1 MKVGGLG
8 FAKRIA
14 FAVIGLGVFAFF
26 ARHID
31 FHQLA
36 HSLREMNPM
45 LAIAAMVVVLI
56 GKVGA
61 KIFRSQRLLEA
72 ECARVGMAAP
82 TLATTARL
90 LYASHAA
97 GQLAWGPLGFTV
109 RTVAL
114 KADGLPLG
122 TIARVHLKERIAEGA
137 GILAVAFVAIA
148 PLGPVQLAAA
158 LIGLVLLIDLTFTY
172 TRATAWSFASSLADI
187 LVLALATH
195 AMHVDAGLAPIV
207 VGFLA
212 INAAYLLPTPGQ
224 LGVQEAAIVLAFA
237 TAGIPA
243 PAALACALAYRAAHL
258 VPLAVVG
265 IPALVATTLHRKE
278 AIA

>member
-1 MKVGGLG
+1 M
-8 FAKRIA
+8 KRIVGA
-14 FAVIGLGVFAFF
+14 LLGLGVLAIC
-26 ARHID
+26 ARHLDI
-31 FHQLA
+31 HQLWT
-36 HSLREMNPM
+36 SLRAMDPVLAGVAM
-45 LAIAAMVVVLI
+45 LVVLA
-56 GKVGA
+56 GKIGA
-61 KIFRSQRLLEA
+61 KIFRSQRLLDAEA
-72 ECARVGMAAP
+72 RRAGVVSP
-82 TLATTARL
+82 SLPTTARL

-114 KADGLPLG
+114 KAGGLPLG
-122 TIARVHLKERIAEGA
+122 MIARVHVAERIAEGA
-137 GILAVAFVAIA
+137 GILAIAFVAIMA
-148 PLGPVQLAAA
+148 SGPVQLVAAS
-158 LIGLVLLIDLTFTY
+158 IGLVLLVDLTFGF
-172 TRATAWSFASSLADI
+172 AGAAAWSFSSSIADI
-187 LVLALATH
+187 AILALATH

-224 LGVQEAAIVLAFA
+224 LGVQEAAIVLAFS

-243 PAALACALAYRAAHL
+243 PAALACALAYRCVHL

-278 AIA
+278 ALA